1 MPRMSRQLA
10 GGLIYHVINRGNDK
24 QVVFRKS
31 FDYEAFLDVVAM
43 AKERCPLKLFAYCL
57 MPNHFHFVVSP
68 GGDISL
74 SLWMQWL
81 GTTHIRRYN
90 NHYDRSGHLW
100 QGRFKSF
107 PVQDDD
113 HLLVLMRYVEGNPVR
128 AGLVASARDWK
139 WSSHRENTG
148 ALPRKLTDIAPRDLP
163 EHWTQ
168 YIDAPW
174 TISDL
179 DFVRQCVN
187 RQAPFGSGIWREKI
201 GRDFNLEST
210 IRPRG
215 RPKKK

>member
-81 GTTHIRRYN
+81 MTTHIRRYN
-90 NHYDRSGHLW
+90 NHYDRSGHL
-100 QGRFKSF
+100 
-107 PVQDDD
+107 
-113 HLLVLMRYVEGNPVR
+113 
-128 AGLVASARDWK
+128 
-139 WSSHRENTG
+139 
-148 ALPRKLTDIAPRDLP
+148 
-163 EHWTQ
+163 
-168 YIDAPW
+168 
-174 TISDL
+174 
-179 DFVRQCVN
+179 
-187 RQAPFGSGIWREKI
+187 
-201 GRDFNLEST
+201 
-210 IRPRG
+210 
-215 RPKKK
+215 